1 MKKRFGIWS
10 GRYKT
15 LKIKWCNWSKFL
27 KLGRL
32 FAFVGSRILQN
43 KTNKMLISIIAAV
56 TENNVIGT
64 NGNLPF
70 KQKDDLLRFKFLTKG
85 NVVIMGRKTFD
96 SIGGLLP
103 DRTNIVISHNAK
115 TRQML
120 RLKGAVV
127 FDRLTTAIDYVKKTY
142 TCNCYIIGG
151 GQIYMQA
158 LPLADRLYITKVH
171 ATLQGDVTF
180 PKIDTKIWQALC
192 SSFRHKADAD
202 NEHDFTFI
210 EYIKHTDLADYY
222 KNKPTIA

>member
-1 MKKRFGIWS
+1 
-10 GRYKT
+10 
-15 LKIKWCNWSKFL
+15 
-27 KLGRL
+27 
-32 FAFVGSRILQN
+32 
-43 KTNKMLISIIAAV
+43 MLVSIIAAV
-56 TENNVIGT
+56 SENNVIGA
-64 NGNLPF
+64 GGKLPF
-70 KQKDDLLRFKFLTKG
+70 KQKDDLLRFKFLTTN
-85 NVVIMGRKTFD
+85 NVVIMGRKTFE

-115 TRQML
+115 TRQLL
-120 RLKGAVV
+120 RLKGCVT
-127 FDRLTTAIDYVKKTY
+127 FDRLTRAIAYVKKTY

-180 PKIDTKIWQALC
+180 PKIDTKIWQAAF
-192 SSFRHKADAD
+192 STFKHKADAD

-210 EYIKHTDLADYY
+210 EYMKHADLTDYC

>member
-1 MKKRFGIWS
+1 
-10 GRYKT
+10 
-15 LKIKWCNWSKFL
+15 
-27 KLGRL
+27 
-32 FAFVGSRILQN
+32 
-43 KTNKMLISIIAAV
+43 MLVSIIAAV
-56 TENNVIGT
+56 TENNVIGA
-64 NGNLPF
+64 GGKLPF
-70 KQKDDLLRFKFLTKG
+70 KQKDDLLRFKFLTTN
-85 NVVIMGRKTFD
+85 NVVIMGRKTFE

-115 TRQML
+115 TRALL

-127 FDRLTTAIDYVKKTY
+127 FDRLTRAIAYVKKTY

-180 PKIDTKIWQALC
+180 PKIDTKIWQAAF
-192 SSFRHKADAD
+192 STFKHKADAD

-210 EYIKHTDLADYY
+210 EYMKHADLTDYC

>member
-1 MKKRFGIWS
+1 
-10 GRYKT
+10 
-15 LKIKWCNWSKFL
+15 
-27 KLGRL
+27 
-32 FAFVGSRILQN
+32 
-43 KTNKMLISIIAAV
+43 MLISIIAAV
-56 TENNVIGT
+56 SENNVIGA
-64 NGNLPF
+64 GGKLPF
-70 KQKDDLLRFKFLTKG
+70 KQKDDLLRFKFLTTN
-85 NVVIMGRKTFD
+85 NVVIMGRKTFE

-115 TRQML
+115 TRALL

-127 FDRLTTAIDYVKKTY
+127 FDRLTRAIAYVKKTY

-180 PKIDTKIWQALC
+180 PKIDTKIWQAAF
-192 SSFRHKADAD
+192 STFKHKADAD

-210 EYIKHTDLADYY
+210 EYMKHADLTDYC

>member
-1 MKKRFGIWS
+1 
-10 GRYKT
+10 
-15 LKIKWCNWSKFL
+15 
-27 KLGRL
+27 
-32 FAFVGSRILQN
+32 
-43 KTNKMLISIIAAV
+43 MLVSIIAAV
-56 TENNVIGT
+56 SENNVIGA
-64 NGNLPF
+64 GGKLPF
-70 KQKDDLLRFKFLTKG
+70 KQKDDLLRFKFLTTN
-85 NVVIMGRKTFD
+85 NVVIMGRKTFE

-115 TRQML
+115 TRALL

-127 FDRLTTAIDYVKKTY
+127 FDRLTRAIAYVKKTY

-180 PKIDTKIWQALC
+180 PKIDTKIWQAAF
-192 SSFRHKADAD
+192 STFKHKADAD

-210 EYIKHTDLADYY
+210 EYMKHADLTDYC

>member
-1 MKKRFGIWS
+1 
-10 GRYKT
+10 
-15 LKIKWCNWSKFL
+15 
-27 KLGRL
+27 
-32 FAFVGSRILQN
+32 
-43 KTNKMLISIIAAV
+43 MLVSIIAAV
-56 TENNVIGT
+56 SENNVIGA
-64 NGNLPF
+64 GGKLPF
-70 KQKDDLLRFKFLTKG
+70 KQKDDLLRFKFLTTN

-96 SIGGLLP
+96 SIGKPLP
-103 DRTNIVISHNAK
+103 NRTNIVISHNAK
-115 TRQML
+115 TRALL

-127 FDRLTTAIDYVKKTY
+127 FDRLTRAIAYVKKTY

-180 PKIDTKIWQALC
+180 PKIDTKIWQAAF
-192 SSFRHKADAD
+192 STFKHKADAD

-210 EYIKHTDLADYY
+210 EYMKHADLTDYC

>member
-1 MKKRFGIWS
+1 
-10 GRYKT
+10 
-15 LKIKWCNWSKFL
+15 
-27 KLGRL
+27 
-32 FAFVGSRILQN
+32 
-43 KTNKMLISIIAAV
+43 MLVSIIAAV
-56 TENNVIGT
+56 SENNVIGA
-64 NGNLPF
+64 GGKLPF
-70 KQKDDLLRFKFLTKG
+70 KQKDDLLRFKFLTTN
-85 NVVIMGRKTFD
+85 NVVIMGRKTFE

-115 TRQML
+115 TLALL

-127 FDRLTTAIDYVKKTY
+127 FDRLTRAIAYVKKTY

-180 PKIDTKIWQALC
+180 PKIDTKIWQAAF
-192 SSFRHKADAD
+192 STFKHKADAD

-210 EYIKHTDLADYY
+210 EYMKHADLTDYC

>member
-1 MKKRFGIWS
+1 
-10 GRYKT
+10 
-15 LKIKWCNWSKFL
+15 
-27 KLGRL
+27 
-32 FAFVGSRILQN
+32 
-43 KTNKMLISIIAAV
+43 MLVSIIAAV
-56 TENNVIGT
+56 SENNVIGA
-64 NGNLPF
+64 GGKLPF
-70 KQKDDLLRFKFLTKG
+70 KQKDDLLRFKFLTTN
-85 NVVIMGRKTFD
+85 NVVIMGRKTFE

-115 TRQML
+115 TRALL

-127 FDRLTTAIDYVKKTY
+127 FDRLTRAIAYVKKTY

-180 PKIDTKIWQALC
+180 PKIDTKIWQAAF
-192 SSFRHKADAD
+192 STFKHKADAD

-210 EYIKHTDLADYY
+210 EYMKRADLTDYY

>member
-1 MKKRFGIWS
+1 
-10 GRYKT
+10 
-15 LKIKWCNWSKFL
+15 
-27 KLGRL
+27 
-32 FAFVGSRILQN
+32 
-43 KTNKMLISIIAAV
+43 MLISIIAAV
-56 TENNVIGT
+56 TENNVIGN

-115 TRQML
+115 TRALL

-127 FDRLTTAIDYVKKTY
+127 FDRLTRAIDYVKITY

-158 LPLADRLYITKVH
+158 LPLVDRLYITKVH
-171 ATLQGDVTF
+171 AKLEGDVAF

-192 SSFRHKADAD
+192 SSFMHKADAD

-210 EYIKHTDLADYY
+210 EYIKHTDLEEYH
-222 KNKPTIA
+222 KNKPTFG

>member
-1 MKKRFGIWS
+1 
-10 GRYKT
+10 
-15 LKIKWCNWSKFL
+15 
-27 KLGRL
+27 
-32 FAFVGSRILQN
+32 
-43 KTNKMLISIIAAV
+43 MLVSIIAAV
-56 TENNVIGT
+56 SENNVIGA
-64 NGNLPF
+64 GGKLPF
-70 KQKDDLLRFKFLTKG
+70 KQKDDLLRFKFLTTN
-85 NVVIMGRKTFD
+85 NVVIMGRKTFE

-115 TRQML
+115 TRALL

-127 FDRLTTAIDYVKKTY
+127 FDRLTRAIAYVKKTY

-180 PKIDTKIWQALC
+180 PKIDTKVWQAAF
-192 SSFRHKADAD
+192 STFKHKADAD

-210 EYIKHTDLADYY
+210 EYMKHADLTDYC